1 VKIGTEE
8 VRNPNQAGSVTSP
21 TALREQQ
28 NCEICHKKNR
38 GEAML
43 LCDGCDCGEF
53 RSKIISS
60 SASDDFQDFI
70 RSALIHLLNQYRR
83 SNGSAIL
90 VSIAVATSVLTKVK
104 NTACQVSKPGTT
116 NSENCG
122 SKPIR
127 HPNLISPPKVV
138 TSLKIG
144 LAMSLCQNVTLKENS
159 GVWCNRP
166 SRP

>member
-1 VKIGTEE
+1 MKIGTQE

-43 LCDGCDCGEF
+43 LCDGCDCGGF
-53 RSKIISS
+53 RSKSISS

-70 RSALIHLLNQYRR
+70 RSALIHPSNQYRR

-90 VSIAVATSVLTKVK
+90 VSTVAETSVLTKAK

-127 HPNLISPPKVV
+127 HPKLISPPKEVI
-138 TSLKIG
+138 SPKIV
-144 LAMSLCQNVTLKENS
+144 LAMSSCQNVTLKENS
-159 GVWCNRP
+159 GV
-166 SRP
+166 